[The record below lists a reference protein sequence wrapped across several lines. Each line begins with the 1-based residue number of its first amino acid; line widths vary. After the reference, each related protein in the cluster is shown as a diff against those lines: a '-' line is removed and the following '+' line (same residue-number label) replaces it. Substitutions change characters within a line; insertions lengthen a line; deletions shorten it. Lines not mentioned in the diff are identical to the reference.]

1 MANTII
7 PEIKSQVTDEVL
19 VQRRRQQIV
28 DAAVELF
35 SSQGYYRTTVQ
46 EVARKAG
53 VSTGLIYQYVQDK
66 EDILLLSILDII
78 DSYQQ
83 EIPAALAGVEDPL
96 LRMRA
101 ALAAYCR
108 VVDQRRL
115 ATLLTYRSARSLS
128 SDRRQLIKAA
138 ELDSNRLIADC
149 IRACIDAGL
158 FEPVDVD
165 FITYQLVMFAHTW
178 ALKHWRLAEQY
189 SLNDYVEKGFR
200 LYLHACLTEAG
211 WRHFRLMFPSA
222 A

>member
-53 VSTGLIYQYVQDK
+53 VSTGLIYQYVEDK
-66 EDILLLSILDII
+66 EDILLLSILDVI

-96 LRMRA
+96 QRMRA

-128 SDRRQLIKAA
+128 SERRQLIKVA

-149 IRACIDAGL
+149 VRACIDAGL
-158 FEPVDVD
+158 FETVDVD

-178 ALKHWRLAEQY
+178 ALKHWRLAELY
-189 SLNDYVEKGFR
+189 SLEEYIDNGFR
-200 LYLHACLTEAG
+200 LYMRACLTEAG
-211 WRHFRLMFPSA
+211 WQRFRTLFPEA